1 VAEHVPVA
9 VVLTARQVEFAAF
22 RAYLSNV
29 EELFHPQGTA
39 FCVGDLPGG
48 RRRVALAEI
57 GEGNNGAAVL
67 TERAISFIR
76 PELLVFVGIAG
87 ALMDDIELGDVVV
100 PTRIY
105 LLLSGTVADDGF
117 HRRPR
122 TWQVSHAL
130 DQFARH
136 VHRERAWLAGL
147 PGPPPEVHFRPVLAG
162 ELVLDARDTTLA
174 RQIREHYND
183 AAAIEMESAGMAHAA
198 YLNQSLPSIAVRGI
212 SDTASGDKEETD
224 KAGWQQRAARNA
236 AAFAAALLSGFPGAA
251 PANATPALRVAIAEL
266 AAAEQAVEELYRTV
280 HDKIAKPGLPPV
292 AVRTPELTGRLDDL
306 DRLARE
312 NGRLTDE
319 LSGLE
324 RDIASARTEIEEL
337 YARAAG
343 LLERRRELRGRLE
356 IHLALAVRLGVA
368 EAEEVGARYTRAR
381 ELLWT
386 KPCDLRAATRAVH
399 DYQRAVTA
407 RREAAQ

>member
-1 VAEHVPVA
+1 
-9 VVLTARQVEFAAF
+9 
-22 RAYLSNV
+22 
-29 EELFHPQGTA
+29 
-39 FCVGDLPGG
+39 
-48 RRRVALAEI
+48 
-57 GEGNNGAAVL
+57 
-67 TERAISFIR
+67 
-76 PELLVFVGIAG
+76 
-87 ALMDDIELGDVVV
+87 
-100 PTRIY
+100 
-105 LLLSGTVADDGF
+105 
-117 HRRPR
+117 
-122 TWQVSHAL
+122 
-130 DQFARH
+130 
-136 VHRERAWLAGL
+136 
-147 PGPPPEVHFRPVLAG
+147 
-162 ELVLDARDTTLA
+162 
-174 RQIREHYND
+174 
-183 AAAIEMESAGMAHAA
+183 MESAGMAHAA

>member
-1 VAEHVPVA
+1 MAEHVPVA

-29 EELFHPQGTA
+29 EERFHPQGTA

-67 TERAISFIR
+67 TERAISFIQ

-87 ALMDDIELGDVVV
+87 ALMDDLALGDVVV
-100 PTRIY
+100 PSRIY

-122 TWQVSHAL
+122 TWQASHAL

-147 PGPPPEVHFRPVLAG
+147 PAPSPEVHFRPVVAG

-224 KAGWQQRAARNA
+224 KAGWQLRAARNA
-236 AAFAAALLSGFPGAA
+236 AAFAAALLAGFPGAG
-251 PANATPALRVAIAEL
+251 PADGGTALRVALAEL
-266 AAAEQAVEELYRTV
+266 AAAEAAADELCRTV
-280 HDKIAKPGLPPV
+280 RDKIAKPGLPPLV
-292 AVRTPELTGRLDDL
+292 PHTPELTARLDD
-306 DRLARE
+306 
-312 NGRLTDE
+312 RLTDRPA
-319 LSGLE
+319 LE
-324 RDIASARTEIEEL
+324 RDIVSARTEIAEL
-337 YARAAG
+337 HARAAG

-356 IHLALAVRLGVA
+356 IHLAMAVKLGVA
-368 EAEEVGARYTRAR
+368 EADEVGARYTRAR

-399 DYQRAVTA
+399 DYQRAVIA
-407 RREAAQ
+407 RREGQ